1 MNSQTKVVLLIFAG
15 LMLAYLLYNGQSSSN
30 PTMKTETSETF
41 TTSTPSNQ
49 HYETYVDTAVEHMT
63 NVTNAPKEQ
72 VVNFPPQADYSPP
85 EEEVINRKFASKN
98 RATPGTYKRSSYN
111 EGKRGN
117 LGPSDWQSFYDHNNN
132 IIGASQTGDNDR
144 FLPNDEAGSGFAVF
158 RTKGQETCGSNQDC
172 SPEDLYDVQKYLPQ
186 EVNDDWF
193 DLVPEAISVKNR
205 HLINITKPIGVDTI
219 GSSKKNASY
228 DLRGAPSCPKFVVSP
243 FLNSSIEPDNNL
255 KPL

>member
-1 MNSQTKVVLLIFAG
+1 MNSQIKIALLIFAG
-15 LMLAYLLYNGQSSSN
+15 LALAYLLYNGQS
-30 PTMKTETSETF
+30 KTEAKPVS
-41 TTSTPSNQ
+41 TTAE
-49 HYETYVDTAVEHMT
+49 HFETYIDTANEPYNQTEHF
-63 NVTNAPKEQ
+63 VNAEKERM
-72 VVNFPPQADYSPP
+72 VDFPPQADYSPP
-85 EEEVINRKFASKN
+85 EAEVINKKLASKN
-98 RATPGTYKRSSYN
+98 RAAPGTYKRSSYN

-132 IIGASQTGDNDR
+132 IIGASQTGDNDG
-144 FLPNDEAGSGFAVF
+144 FLPNDAENQDFAVF
-158 RTKGQETCGSNQDC
+158 RTNKQEKCGGNQDC
-172 SPEDLYDVQKYLPQ
+172 SPEELYDVQKYLPQ

-205 HLINITKPIGVDTI
+205 HLINITKPIGVNTI

-228 DLRGAPSCPKFVVSP
+228 DIRGAPSCPKYVVSP

>member
-1 MNSQTKVVLLIFAG
+1 MDSRTKIIFLIMGALLIAF
-15 LMLAYLLYNGQSSSN
+15 LLYNGQSKDASYVPSSEQEQRMPELEHFN
-30 PTMKTETSETF
+30 SI
-41 TTSTPSNQ
+41 N
-49 HYETYVDTAVEHMT
+49 TAIEPFEAKQEVVM
-63 NVTNAPKEQ
+63 PKM
-72 VVNFPPQADYSPP
+72 NDYSPP
-85 EEEVINRKFASKN
+85 EVEAINKKFASKN
-98 RATPGTYKRSSYN
+98 RAEPNTYKRSSYN

-132 IIGASQTGDNDR
+132 IIGASQSAENDK
-144 FLPNDEAGSGFAVF
+144 FLPNDEAGTGFAVF
-158 RTKGQETCGSNQDC
+158 RTTKQDTCGGNQDC

-193 DLVPEAISVKNR
+193 ELVPEAISVKNR
-205 HLINITKPIGVDTI
+205 HLINITKPIGVNTI

-228 DLRGAPSCPKFVVSP
+228 DLRGAPSCPKYVVSP